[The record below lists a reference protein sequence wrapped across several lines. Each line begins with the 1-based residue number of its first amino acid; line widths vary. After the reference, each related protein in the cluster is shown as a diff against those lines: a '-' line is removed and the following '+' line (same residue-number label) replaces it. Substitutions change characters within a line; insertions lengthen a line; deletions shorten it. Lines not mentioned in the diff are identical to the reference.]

1 MEIYFNLFCQLKL
14 INLGYKTE
22 NLSIFGFFVDIFLF
36 FDVIRQNTTIYSASI
51 WVLKGGK
58 EVDYEINDETLAV
71 IPTEK
76 GKCEAIE
83 LHGNIP
89 IKDTSL
95 TVIEHSCEYFG
106 INYKTRLNS
115 TYKFIKARYKAPVV
129 VEESSRIIFF
139 PISSPRNKDTVW
151 MSYNNILA
159 YEKSDEKNETI
170 VKFNNGYSMN
180 VPVSYYTFNSQ
191 YSKAARLHAS
201 YSVRNGK
208 KR

>member
-1 MEIYFNLFCQLKL
+1 M
-14 INLGYKTE
+14 
-22 NLSIFGFFVDIFLF
+22 
-36 FDVIRQNTTIYSASI
+36 
-51 WVLKGGK
+51 
-58 EVDYEINDETLAV
+58 DYEINDETLAV
-71 IPTEK
+71 IPTDE

-95 TVIEHSCEYFG
+95 TVIVHSCEYFG

-129 VEESSRIIFF
+129 VEESSRLIFF

-159 YEKSDEKNETI
+159 YEKSEEKNETI
-170 VKFNNGYSMN
+170 VKFNNGYSMK